1 MFELSDTGVLS
12 AAKIKVIGIG
22 GAGGNAV
29 NTMISYNL
37 RGVDFIAANTDAQA
51 LGASASPI
59 KIQLGAEVTKGLGAG
74 SDPDIGRQAA
84 LETREQI
91 REQLE
96 GADMVFITAGLGGG
110 TGTGGAPIAAEI
122 AQELGAL
129 TVAVVTK
136 PFQFEG
142 KSRNGQ
148 AEAGIAELRKMVDT
162 LIIVPNQRLLSLG
175 GRNISLLEA
184 FKKADDILYHAV
196 KGISDLIMVPG
207 LINLDFADV
216 KNIMSEMG
224 MALMGTGTASGENRA
239 VEAAQRAISS
249 PLLEDNTIQGAR
261 GVLLNITGGPNMT
274 LYEINEA
281 SSLIQAEAHEDA
293 NIIFGTVVDET
304 MGDEIRITV
313 IATGFENAEMAQEQR
328 HPARQ
333 PPPEQSCR
341 SDLHPERKTRGRRI
355 AGKGRTRRGGGESR
369 PGDPDVPAAP
379 GGLIFIMSWK
389 LKKRCLDLLAR
400 EEGYRPEGL
409 GGCADDLP
417 RLSERLPDGDVQPR
431 LSGRLRPDQPPSR
444 LPVRTGL
451 SPRSR
456 RRSGPPSVVRPA
468 VQPRIAAAPGRFRHG
483 RLLPLL

>member
-37 RGVDFIAANTDAQA
+37 RGVDFIVANTDAQA

-122 AQELGAL
+122 ARELGAL

-142 KSRNGQ
+142 KRRNSQ

-216 KNIMSEMG
+216 KTIMAEMG

-239 VEAAQRAISS
+239 VEAAQTGDLLAASGGQHHPGRPRRPSEHHRRAEHD
-249 PLLEDNTIQGAR
+249 PLRDPRGLFADPVGGAR
-261 GVLLNITGGPNMT
+261 GCEHHL
-274 LYEINEA
+274 
-281 SSLIQAEAHEDA
+281 
-293 NIIFGTVVDET
+293 
-304 MGDEIRITV
+304 
-313 IATGFENAEMAQEQR
+313 R
-328 HPARQ
+328 HR
-333 PPPEQSCR
+333 R
-341 SDLHPERKTRGRRI
+341 RRNDGRR
-355 AGKGRTRRGGGESR
+355 
-369 PGDPDVPAAP
+369 DPDH
-379 GGLIFIMSWK
+379 
-389 LKKRCLDLLAR
+389 
-400 EEGYRPEGL
+400 
-409 GGCADDLP
+409 
-417 RLSERLPDGDVQPR
+417 
-431 LSGRLRPDQPPSR
+431 
-444 LPVRTGL
+444 
-451 SPRSR
+451 
-456 RRSGPPSVVRPA
+456 
-468 VQPRIAAAPGRFRHG
+468 RH
-483 RLLPLL
+483 RDRV

>member
-1 MFELSDTGVLS
+1 MFELSDGGVMS

-37 RGVDFIAANTDAQA
+37 RGVDFVVANTDAQA

-59 KIQLGAEVTKGLGAG
+59 KIQLGAEITKGLGAG
-74 SDPDIGRQAA
+74 SDPDIGKEAA
-84 LETREQI
+84 LEAKDLI
-91 REQLE
+91 RAKLE
-96 GADMVFITAGLGGG
+96 GSDMVFITAGLGGG
-110 TGTGGAPIAAEI
+110 TGTGGAPIAAQI
-122 AQELGAL
+122 ARELGAL

-142 KSRNGQ
+142 KRRNIQ
-148 AEAGIAELRKMVDT
+148 AEAGIGELRKMVDT
-162 LIIVPNQRLLSLG
+162 LIVVPNQRLLSLG
-175 GRNISLLEA
+175 GRDLSLLEA
-184 FKKADDILYHAV
+184 FKKADDILFHAV

-239 VEAAQRAISS
+239 VEAAQKAISS

-274 LYEINEA
+274 LFEINEA

-313 IATGFENAEMAQEQR
+313 IATGFDDRGTSVGNVTSIGSMKRGNLAVPTFIRNE
-328 HPARQ
+328 
-333 PPPEQSCR
+333 
-341 SDLHPERKTRGRRI
+341 KT
-355 AGKGRTRRGGGESR
+355 
-369 PGDPDVPAAP
+369 PDVPLDPKTGTAADAEENP
-379 GGLIFIMSWK
+379 
-389 LKKRCLDLLAR
+389 DLEIPTFLR
-400 EEGYRPEGL
+400 RQ
-409 GGCADDLP
+409 AD
-417 RLSERLPDGDVQPR
+417 
-431 LSGRLRPDQPPSR
+431 
-444 LPVRTGL
+444 
-451 SPRSR
+451 
-456 RRSGPPSVVRPA
+456 
-468 VQPRIAAAPGRFRHG
+468 
-483 RLLPLL
+483 